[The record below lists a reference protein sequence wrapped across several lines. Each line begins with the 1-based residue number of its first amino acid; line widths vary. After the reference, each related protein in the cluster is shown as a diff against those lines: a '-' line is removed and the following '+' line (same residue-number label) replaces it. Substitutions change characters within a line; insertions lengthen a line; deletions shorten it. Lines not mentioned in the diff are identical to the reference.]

1 MATTIDTNAGA
12 AAALAA
18 APAAGGTQNK
28 SGSWFQ
34 AMADAWG
41 KTLNEQADTI
51 SDLSLQVGGG
61 NDNPEAISKM
71 TAETLRF
78 GFLTTASHTAISS
91 AGEGLKTMAQKS

>member
-1 MATTIDTNAGA
+1 MATTIDTNA
-12 AAALAA
+12 AALAA
-18 APAAGGTQNK
+18 APVAGNAQNRD
-28 SGSWFQ
+28 GSWFQ

-41 KTLNEQADTI
+41 KTLNQQADTI
-51 SDLSLQVGGG
+51 SDLSLQVGNGK
-61 NDNPEAISKM
+61 DNPEAVTKM

>member
-1 MATTIDTNAGA
+1 MATTIDTTT

-18 APAAGGTQNK
+18 APTADTGKAK
-28 SGSWFQ
+28 SGSWFE

-41 KTLNEQADTI
+41 KTLNDQANNI
-51 SDLSLQVGGG
+51 ADLSLQVGSGQ
-61 NDNPEAISKM
+61 DNPEAITKM
-71 TAETLRF
+71 TSESMRF